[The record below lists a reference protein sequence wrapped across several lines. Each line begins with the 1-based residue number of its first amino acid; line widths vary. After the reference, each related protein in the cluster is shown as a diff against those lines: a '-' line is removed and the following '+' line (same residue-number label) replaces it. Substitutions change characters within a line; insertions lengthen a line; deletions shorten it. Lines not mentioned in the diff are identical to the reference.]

1 MKVSWRLFFDAKVF
15 FFFFCYIKHQFKN
28 SKTFLVIRW
37 NTLMKHYRS
46 PGLGSL
52 TSAFIS
58 FTWQKVL
65 VAYWQLRDCFEN
77 ENQLTKKTW
86 NVRNKNLFSS
96 GEVYAHL
103 MIAVFAYKCLPQ
115 PRNIYWLNLW
125 VFNVIFLWGPFPW
138 HRALYSYTEHN
149 TPITISI
156 KPVMLLVIINTELYL
171 GRSLLQIL

>member
-1 MKVSWRLFFDAKVF
+1 MIISDCRSSKKKKKNVHAFYSCFNIIPVTILWKCHGDFFSMLKCF
-15 FFFFCYIKHQFKN
+15 FFLFCYIKHQFKN

-77 ENQLTKKTW
+77 ENQLTKK
-86 NVRNKNLFSS
+86 NLKCEKQES
-96 GEVYAHL
+96 
-103 MIAVFAYKCLPQ
+103 VFFWWGLCA
-115 PRNIYWLNLW
+115 LNDSCFRLQM
-125 VFNVIFLWGPFPW
+125 FT
-138 HRALYSYTEHN
+138 STE
-149 TPITISI
+149 
-156 KPVMLLVIINTELYL
+156 KYLLVKFVGFQCNIFM
-171 GRSLLQIL
+171 GSFSLT

>member
-77 ENQLTKKTW
+77 ENQLTKK
-86 NVRNKNLFSS
+86 NLKCEKQES
-96 GEVYAHL
+96 
-103 MIAVFAYKCLPQ
+103 VFFWWGLCALNDSCFRLQMFTSTEKYLLVKFVGFQC
-115 PRNIYWLNLW
+115 NI
-125 VFNVIFLWGPFPW
+125 FMGPF
-138 HRALYSYTEHN
+138 
-149 TPITISI
+149 
-156 KPVMLLVIINTELYL
+156 
-171 GRSLLQIL
+171 SLT